1 MAKAEKRDS
10 VFVYQYGDADNVSAP
25 GRLLLRGEC
34 SEKLELLIRA
44 ACESYEYFVA
54 EQIGVPT
61 LYTELY
67 ELSDGPTIDDIAF
80 HEFLGLR
87 PATPDEVASLTCRG
101 KLYDFV
107 GKFCSVRYW
116 DCTVSPHCG

>member
-1 MAKAEKRDS
+1 MSNGQYS
-10 VFVYQYGDADNVSAP
+10 VFVYRYGDADNVSAP
-25 GRLLLRGEC
+25 GRLLLRGEY
-34 SEKLELLIRA
+34 SLKLEESLRA
-44 ACESYEYFVA
+44 ACDSHEYFVA

-61 LYTELY
+61 LYAELY
-67 ELSDGPTIDDIAF
+67 KLSGGATIDDTAF
-80 HEFLGLR
+80 HEFLSLR

-116 DCTVSPHCG
+116 DCMLSPHC

>member
-1 MAKAEKRDS
+1 MAKNENRHS
-10 VFVYQYGDADNVSAP
+10 VFVYRYGDADSVSTP
-25 GRLLLRGEC
+25 GRLLLRGEW
-34 SEKLELLIRA
+34 SEKLELSIRA

-116 DCTVSPHCG
+116 DCTLSPHGW